1 MCVNN
6 KSNILADILSAAAR
20 YPGNDAMVINGIHYS
35 YKYLLGR
42 AKGICEAF
50 NDSDARII
58 GIIAENKIETYASI
72 LATLISGRTYVIL
85 HPIYPKERNQGIVQQ
100 TGLHIILHSDA
111 YDSNFLDCP
120 SVKWIC
126 TTCLA
131 SSKDEKEWFA
141 SDSKEYAY
149 IIFTSGSTG
158 IPKGVPISRKNLNA
172 FYKAYCNLG
181 WNLDSHDRLLQMF
194 ELTFDLS
201 VVSFLYP
208 LTIGACEYTVGNDMA
223 KYLKVFDIL
232 ESEHITFAALTASI
246 LQLFSPYFQDVFLPD
261 LKYVGLTAEATNADM
276 VRKLSKSAPNALF
289 VNLYGPTETTIYC
302 TAYFLPKEG
311 EIKGHNG
318 TVAIGK
324 PFDGMSAIIADDKG
338 KEITDGSQGEL
349 WISGPQVMD
358 GYWKNPEKT
367 AEAIVKTPDG
377 KVYYRTGDI
386 CYMDGESDIIYCG
399 RKDSQVKIQGFRIEL
414 GEIECAAR
422 KFLNYECNAVAFAAP
437 FDGLMELHLVIET
450 DKCDTEA
457 LMNGLRHLLPDYMV
471 PKTIH
476 MLKPFPTNTNNK
488 IDRKAIKEAYTK

>member
-6 KSNILADILSAAAR
+6 SRDILADILSAADK
-20 YPGNDAMVINGIHYS
+20 YPYNEAIVINGNHYS
-35 YKYLLGR
+35 YKDLLDK
-42 AKGICEAF
+42 AKGICKSF
-50 NDSDARII
+50 DDSKERIV

-85 HPIYPKERNQGIVQQ
+85 HPVYPKERNQGIVQQ
-100 TGLHIILHSDA
+100 TGLHLILHSNT
-111 YDSNFLDCP
+111 YDSNFIDCP
-120 SVKWIC
+120 QTRWIC
-126 TTCLA
+126 TSDIQP
-131 SSKDEKEWFA
+131 SSDDEDWFDRN
-141 SDSKEYAY
+141 STDYAY

-158 IPKGVPISRKNLNA
+158 IPKGVPISRRNLNA
-172 FYKAYCNLG
+172 FYKAYRNLG
-181 WNLDSHDRLLQMF
+181 WKLDSNDRLLQMF
-194 ELTFDLS
+194 ELTFDIS

-208 LTIGACEYTVGNDMA
+208 LTIGACEYIVGNDMA

-246 LQLFSPYFQDVFLPD
+246 LQLFSPYFQDVSLPD

-324 PFDGMSAIIADDKG
+324 PFDGMSAIIADDEG

-349 WISGPQVMD
+349 WVSGPQVMD

-367 AEAIVKTPDG
+367 AEAIVKAPDG